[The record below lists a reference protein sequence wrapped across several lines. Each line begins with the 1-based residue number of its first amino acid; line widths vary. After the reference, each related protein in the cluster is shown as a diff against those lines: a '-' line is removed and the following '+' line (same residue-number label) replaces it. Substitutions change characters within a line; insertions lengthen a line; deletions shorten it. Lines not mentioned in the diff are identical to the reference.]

1 MVFITWDTSQWKK
14 LVIYENINSANS
26 LYLIIG
32 EVDGYVE
39 ESNSNKYLVFV
50 STDKKKKE
58 VLRNTHNLRMGLQM
72 RLRQ

>member
-14 LVIYENINSANS
+14 LVIYENINSANP

-39 ESNSNKYLVFV
+39 ESNSNKYLGFV
-50 STDKKKKE
+50 STDKKKE

-72 RLRQ
+72 RLIQ